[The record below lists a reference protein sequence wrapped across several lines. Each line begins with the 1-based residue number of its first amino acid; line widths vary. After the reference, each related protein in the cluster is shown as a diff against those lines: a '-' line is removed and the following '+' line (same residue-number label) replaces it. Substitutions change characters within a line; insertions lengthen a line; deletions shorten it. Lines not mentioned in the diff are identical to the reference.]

1 MKRLRNSSL
10 LWAGLAC
17 SASLCT
23 TQSVSAQVDKSPE
36 ARAAE
41 DTQFWNEKLKPFL
54 KKHCVECH
62 QGEEAEA
69 GIDFAIVDEKTPL
82 EKQRP
87 RWNQVRG
94 LIEIGAMPP
103 PDFGDLPSM
112 ETREEIAAWIDRR
125 INTVDCNIVTDPGRV
140 TMRRLNNK
148 EYDNTVRD
156 LFGVE
161 DFSVSS
167 IVAFPSDGVGNGFDN
182 QGDVLTLSPLQ
193 LEKYLQAAKTVAD
206 RIITTDRESLR
217 RQRGDGGQI
226 RLKDKRSARFL
237 FAEGEYEVGAR
248 MEFGDNKE
256 QFAGVQLLIDGEV
269 VETFEVGSE
278 RKKYEKKLPL
288 KAGWHELTFVFDEDK
303 HADPERRDFRR
314 ALDIE
319 YISMEGPKDGKPAL
333 PLEHERL
340 FVATPADEVSVE
352 QAAEK
357 IFAPLIRRAF
367 RRQPTE
373 LEVSRVVNLVKLAKN
388 EGESFE
394 SAVGIGLQSV
404 LVSPHFLFRIESE
417 PAEPTKSATLQQ
429 PLSDDA
435 LASRL
440 SYFLWASAPDDALLD
455 NAAAGQLRDV
465 AQIEAAAKRM
475 LTDKRSNSL
484 VTEFFLQTLGI
495 GALREVS
502 PDGERFPMWNDRLR
516 EAMRHETELVCGEIL
531 SNDRSL
537 MDLLRADFTYI
548 NPRMAEFYGME
559 FKGAS
564 GDNLYRRSER
574 RPDQDRRRRDGRY
587 PEEDEWI
594 RVSLPK
600 ERQGVLTHAS
610 ILTLTSNPRET
621 SPVKRGKWILENILG
636 DPPPAAPPNVP
647 SFDETKKKHEGL
659 TLRKQLAIHR
669 ENASCASCHRIM
681 DPLGLGFENFDPIG
695 RWRETDRDQPI
706 DASGELA
713 TGEKFSGAKELAL
726 ILTERERQI
735 ARHFTSKLLT
745 YALGRGLEPYDN
757 CTVDKIMAR
766 AEKDNYRMS
775 TIIAAI
781 VSSDPFR
788 LRRGIQESPQ

>member
-1 MKRLRNSSL
+1 MKVSNRWL
-10 LWAGLAC
+10 LAALA
-17 SASLCT
+17 AT
-23 TQSVSAQVDKSPE
+23 AFFNAPTVVRAQSEKTAE

-41 DTQFWNEKLKPFL
+41 DVKFWNEKLKPFF
-54 KKHCVECH
+54 KKHCIDCH
-62 QGEEAEA
+62 AGEEAEA
-69 GIDFAIVDEKTPL
+69 GIDLAIVDEKTPL

-94 LIEIGAMPP
+94 LVEIGAMPP
-103 PDFGDLPSM
+103 PDFKDLPSM
-112 ETREEIAAWIDRR
+112 ELREEIAEWINRR
-125 INTVDCNIVTDPGRV
+125 INTVDCGVVTDPGRV

-161 DFSVSS
+161 DFAVSS

-193 LEKYLQAAKTVAD
+193 LEKYLQAAKTIAD

-226 RLKDKRSARFL
+226 RLTDKRSAKFL
-237 FAEGEYEVGAR
+237 FADGEYEVGAR

-256 QFAGVQLLIDGEV
+256 QFAGVQLLIDGEA

-278 RKKYEKKLPL
+278 RKKYEKKLPFT
-288 KAGWHELTFVFDEDK
+288 AGWHELAFVFHEDK
-303 HADPERRDFRR
+303 NADPEKRDFRR
-314 ALDIE
+314 VLDIE

-333 PLEHERL
+333 PLEHEQL
-340 FVATPADEVSVE
+340 FVAHPTDDVTVE

-373 LEVSRVVNLVKLAKN
+373 LEVSRVVNLVNLAKS

-417 PAEPTKSATLQQ
+417 PSEHKTELQ

-440 SYFLWASAPDDALLD
+440 SYFLWASAPDDQLLD
-455 NAAAGQLRDV
+455 VAASGKLHDV
-465 AQIEAAAKRM
+465 EQIEAAAKRM
-475 LTDKRSNSL
+475 LADKRSHSL

-502 PDGERFPMWNDRLR
+502 PDGDRFPMWNDQLR

-531 SNDRSL
+531 SSDRSL
-537 MDLLRADFTYI
+537 MDLLRAEFTYV

-559 FKGAS
+559 FEGES
-564 GDNLYRRSER
+564 GENLYRKGGRTR
-574 RPDQDRRRRDGRY
+574 RDGDPQKRDGRY
-587 PEEDEWI
+587 PRESEWI

-610 ILTLTSNPRET
+610 ILTLTSNPRDT

-636 DPPPAAPPNVP
+636 DPPPAAPPNAP

-659 TLRKQLAIHR
+659 TLRKQLEIHR

-681 DPLGLGFENFDPIG
+681 DPLGLGFENFDPVG
-695 RWRETDRDQPI
+695 RWREKDRDQPI

-726 ILTERERQI
+726 ILTQRERQI
-735 ARHFTSKLLT
+735 ARHFTTKLLT
-745 YALGRGLEPYDN
+745 YALGRGIEPYDN

-766 AEKDNYRMS
+766 AQQDNYRMS
-775 TIIAAI
+775 TIVAAI

-788 LRRGIQESPQ
+788 LRRSNQENLQ